1 MQNTVKCGT
10 CRREAEFRTENALGE
25 RFYMCAGGHV
35 TRKNGEQQKAAR
47 TTAHARR
54 TDPDT
59 SHAAA
64 ASITEDQLRAS
75 QAAVL
80 ELFRAFD
87 DVGATDQ
94 KVARHY
100 EARRKRAGWPSQS
113 ASGLRTRR
121 KELVDA
127 GFLEDSG
134 YRETLESGR
143 KSIVWRVA
151 G

>member
-1 MQNTVKCGT
+1 MTDTVKCGA
-10 CRREAEFRTENALGE
+10 CRRESEFRTENALGE
-25 RFYMCAGGHV
+25 RFYVCAGGHV
-35 TRKNGEQQKAAR
+35 TRMNGEQPKATR

-64 ASITEDQLRAS
+64 ASITEDQLRDS
-75 QAAVL
+75 QQAVL
-80 ELFRAFD
+80 ALFRLFD
-87 DVGATDQ
+87 ESGGTDQ
-94 KVARHY
+94 KAARHY
-100 EARRKRAGWPSQS
+100 ELRRKRAGWPSQS

-127 GFLEDSG
+127 GFLGDSG
-134 YRETLESGR
+134 QRETLESGR

-151 G
+151 R